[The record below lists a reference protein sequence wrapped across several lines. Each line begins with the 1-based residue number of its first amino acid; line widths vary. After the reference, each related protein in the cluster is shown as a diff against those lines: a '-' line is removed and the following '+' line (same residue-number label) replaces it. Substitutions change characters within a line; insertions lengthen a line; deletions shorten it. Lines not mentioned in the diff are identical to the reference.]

1 MMKKTKAGGLIAIS
15 ALGGVIVLA
24 SPASANM
31 TIDVLY
37 DSSVTSLEN
46 AAQFEGAFAG
56 VVSQFESAITN
67 PITVN
72 IYVSVGT
79 IEGTTVPLPSG
90 DVSGDATTK
99 TVMGSSAAASFA
111 NTAAI
116 LKSIGD
122 AVPATDPTINA
133 GGAGG
138 EATFYMP
145 QAEVKALGL
154 PPTRYPTSAPYD
166 GYIGFSSKMNEFSF
180 SGAPGSNQ
188 YSFQAAA
195 EHEIEEVLG
204 RTSFLNNGGTLYESL
219 ATPMD
224 LLRYIAAGVPSYTL
238 DTPPGGTPAY
248 ASVDGGAT
256 DLGTFDGEN
265 DGFDRTDWET
275 PVNTTS
281 TDAQNAILTPGAIEG
296 LSLSDEAVLEGLGYT
311 IAAGDGDGLFN
322 VANAPAGATQDVN
335 AVAEPASVSLLVA
348 GVGLL
353 GLKRR
358 RLRGLVPG

>member
-1 MMKKTKAGGLIAIS
+1 
-15 ALGGVIVLA
+15 
-24 SPASANM
+24 M

-37 DSSVTSLEN
+37 DSTVTSLPN
-46 AAQFEGAFAG
+46 AGQVEGAFAG
-56 VVSQFESAITN
+56 VVSQFEAAITN

-122 AVPATDPTINA
+122 VVPAADPTINA

-154 PPTRYPTSAPYD
+154 SPTLYPSTAPYD
-166 GYIGFSSKMNEFSF
+166 GYIGFSSKANEFSF
-180 SGAPGSNQ
+180 SGKPGSNQ

-195 EHEIEEVLG
+195 AHEIEEVLG
-204 RTSFLNNGGTLYESL
+204 RNSFLNNGGTLYEGL

-224 LLRYIAAGVPSYTL
+224 LLRYTAPGEPSYTL

-248 ASVDGGAT
+248 ASVDGGVT
-256 DLGTFDGEN
+256 DLGTFDGQN
-265 DGFDRTDWET
+265 DGFDRTDWE
-275 PVNTTS
+275 
-281 TDAQNAILTPGAIEG
+281 
-296 LSLSDEAVLEGLGYT
+296 
-311 IAAGDGDGLFN
+311 
-322 VANAPAGATQDVN
+322 
-335 AVAEPASVSLLVA
+335 
-348 GVGLL
+348 
-353 GLKRR
+353 RR
-358 RLRGLVPG
+358 